1 MPAPTVSAS
10 LNKATYTPGE
20 LMTLTVNYGDPDRQ
34 TLTITVTVEDTEAGT
49 GPATATVTAVIDPLT
64 VTVDDSSGRTW
75 TKQSDTGTVAVYTA
89 TA

>member
-10 LNKATYTPGE
+10 LNEATYAPGE
-20 LMTLTVNYGDPDRQ
+20 MMTLTVNYGDPDRQ

-49 GPATATVTAVIDPLT
+49 GPATATATAVIDPLT
-64 VTVDDSSGRTW
+64 VTVVDSAGKTW
-75 TKQSDTGTVAVYTA
+75 TKQTDTGTVAVYTA

>member
-1 MPAPTVSAS
+1 MANPTASAAF
-10 LNKATYTPGE
+10 NKSVYAPGE

-34 TLTITVTVEDTEAGT
+34 TLTITITVEDTEAGT

-64 VTVDDSSGRTW
+64 VTVTDSSGRPW
-75 TKQSDTGTVAVYTA
+75 TKQTDTGTVAVYTA